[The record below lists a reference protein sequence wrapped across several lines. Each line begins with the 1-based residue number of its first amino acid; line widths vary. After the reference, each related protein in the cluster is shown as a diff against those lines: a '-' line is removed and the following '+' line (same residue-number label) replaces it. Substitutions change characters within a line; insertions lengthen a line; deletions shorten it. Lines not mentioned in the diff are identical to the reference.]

1 MNAEFTP
8 KTKMAMLA
16 STAMLSLILAPPAR
30 AQESSTPAAAEEG
43 DDIVVTGSLISNPNL
58 ERSSPVN
65 VTTADEIDL
74 QQSNV
79 AEEILREIPGVVAN
93 VGSAVNNGNGG
104 SSYVDLRGLGSNRNL
119 VLLDSVR
126 LTPAELVGR
135 VDLNNIPLALI
146 ERVDALTGA
155 ASTTYGADA
164 ITGVVNFITKQD
176 FAGFELS
183 ASEQITQKGD
193 GNVFRVDATIGANFD
208 DDRGNAVFSI
218 GYQQAD
224 AVYQG
229 ARSFSI
235 NSIESKQADLPGGS
249 PSAVPSS
256 FSVPGLG
263 DQQINPAGQLVAPFA
278 PFNFNPYNI
287 FQTPF
292 ERFNMYGAARYEVS
306 DAVEVYSRGLFSKN
320 TVDTIV
326 APSGF
331 FGSSVII
338 PVSNPFLPAAARATF
353 CANNDFDANT
363 PGVQT
368 LTAAEC
374 NAAALATDPNDP
386 NYRTFST
393 NLRRRT
399 TEIGPRINSFTTT
412 YFDYRIGARG
422 AITDTIN
429 WDLAGSYGQSEN
441 TQTQKN
447 YVLRSRVRD
456 ALLATDTTSC
466 LSGNAGCVPLDV
478 FGQEGAIT
486 PAMASY
492 LTADAQSTIKTSLA
506 QVRGTINGD
515 IGWAV
520 PWASDPVGFA
530 IGGEY
535 RRYTAEQTSD
545 LLSQTPGELGGAGAA
560 SPNII
565 GGYDVYEAFGELILP
580 IVQDK
585 PFFENLTLEGG
596 LRYSSYKVDAPGNPS
611 FKTTTWKAGGS
622 WEPVRGYKL
631 RGNYSHAVRAPNI
644 FELFSPVVTGLS
656 NLSVD
661 PCQGVAPLNN
671 ANLRDICLA
680 QGAPAFTLGTIQ
692 APAAGQV
699 NATSGGNLALKPET
713 ANTYTFGLVLQPE
726 FAPGLS
732 FSVDY
737 YNIKVK
743 GAIATPTP
751 NDAIAACFGPNPT
764 TPPAGAAATAAC
776 TQIRRDPATG
786 ELNGDPG
793 VVPGLFLSLSN
804 LGQLKT
810 DGIDV
815 TLSYKHDI
823 GFADLTLNFTGNYT
837 RSSKFKSN
845 AADPNSLNRECT
857 GFYSANCG
865 TSAGSLQPKFQF
877 SQRTTL
883 TFGDI
888 DVSLLWRYIDGMK
901 YEPQQYADELAAAQ
915 GDPANCPDPL
925 GADPGACMI
934 DPQFLKIKAA
944 HYFDLT
950 SRFNLSDN
958 LVLTFGIQNLLDRK
972 PPIVGNTAGS
982 TTYNSGNTYPATYDA
997 LGRRFALGAR
1007 LKF

>member
-1 MNAEFTP
+1 MKKRFAIT
-8 KTKMAMLA
+8 KTCMLA
-16 STAMLSLILAPPAR
+16 STAMLSLLLSAPVCAQDAPPAD
-30 AQESSTPAAAEEG
+30 AADESE
-43 DDIVVTGSLISNPNL
+43 DIVVTGSLITNPNL

-65 VTTADEIDL
+65 VTTADDIDL
-74 QQSNV
+74 QQSNL
-79 AEEILREIPGVVAN
+79 AEEVLREIPGIVAN

-104 SSYVDLRGLGSNRNL
+104 SSYVDLRGLGSNRNI
-119 VLLDSVR
+119 VLLDGVR

-164 ITGVVNFITKQD
+164 ITGVINFITKQD
-176 FAGFELS
+176 FAGFEMA
-183 ASEQITQKGD
+183 ASEQLTEQGD

-208 DDRGNAVFSI
+208 DGRGNTVFSV

-229 ARSFSI
+229 ARPFSV
-235 NSIESKQADLPGGS
+235 NSIDSKQGNAAGGS

-263 DQQINPAGQLVAPFA
+263 DQQINAAGQLVAPFA

-306 DAVEVYSRGLFSKN
+306 DAVEVYTRGLFSKN

-331 FGSSVII
+331 FGSSVVI
-338 PVSNPFLPAAARATF
+338 PVSNPYLTASARTTF
-353 CANNDFDANT
+353 CANNDFNSAT

-368 LTAAEC
+368 LTPAQCA
-374 NAAALATDPNDP
+374 AAALATSPTDP
-386 NYRTFST
+386 NYRTFTT

-422 AITDTIN
+422 AVTDTIN
-429 WDLAGSYGQSEN
+429 WDVAGSYGQSEN

-456 ALLATDTTSC
+456 ALLATDTTNC
-466 LSGNAGCVPLDV
+466 LSGNAGCVPIDV

-492 LTADAQSTIKTSLA
+492 LTADAQSSIKTSLA

-515 IGWAV
+515 IGWAA
-520 PWASDPVGFA
+520 PWATDPVGFA

-535 RRYTAEQTSD
+535 RRYSAEQTSD
-545 LLSQTPGELGGAGAA
+545 LLSQSPGELGGAGAA

-611 FKTTTWKAGGS
+611 FKTTTWKVGGS

-644 FELFSPVVTGLS
+644 FELFSPVITGLS

-661 PCQGVAPLNN
+661 PCQGVAPLND
-671 ANLRDICLA
+671 ANLRSICLA
-680 QGAPAFTLGTIQ
+680 QGAPAFALGTIQ

-699 NATSGGNLALKPET
+699 NATGGGNLALKPET
-713 ANTYTFGLVLQPE
+713 ANTYTFGVVVQPE
-726 FAPGLS
+726 FLKGLS
-732 FSVDY
+732 LSIDY
-737 YNIKVK
+737 YNIKVT
-743 GAIATPTP
+743 GAITTPTP

-764 TPPAGAAATAAC
+764 TPPAGASATAAC

-786 ELNGDPG
+786 ELNGDPA

-804 LGQLKT
+804 LGALKT

-815 TLSYKHDI
+815 TLAYKRDI
-823 GFADLTLNFTGNYT
+823 GFAELALSFTGNYT
-837 RSSKFKSN
+837 RNSKFKSN
-845 AADPNSLNRECT
+845 AADPSALNRECT
-857 GFYSANCG
+857 GYFSANCG
-865 TSAGSLQPKFQF
+865 TSSGSLQPKFQF

-883 TFGDI
+883 SIGDI

-901 YEPQQYADELAAAQ
+901 YEPQQFADELAAAQ

-934 DPQFLKIKAA
+934 DPQFLRIKSA
-944 HYFDLT
+944 HYFDLST
-950 SRFNLSDN
+950 RFGISDN
-958 LVLTFGIQNLLDRK
+958 LTVTFGVQNLLDRK
-972 PPIVGNTAGS
+972 PPIVGNSAGS

-997 LGRRFALGAR
+997 LGRRYALGVR
-1007 LKF
+1007 VKF